1 MFEHLDLHT
10 LNQLLTLSTKKEL
23 EVFARDA
30 VIHSDDFVWFIMS
43 CDLGDQP
50 WRHRIGVQDSVPEHL
65 FLNERDNAALSD
77 ATVGPHTKGTQKA
90 ANKMLQLFEERRLL
104 TGHIFYTSDLSDWNF
119 FYFDN
124 RDREEVDNH
133 WQHGPH
139 IHFVNVLWPN
149 LEPQKLWDA
158 FCASGELPG
167 GALHVRYKQKQLLN
181 RTGVRC

>member
-1 MFEHLDLHT
+1 
-10 LNQLLTLSTKKEL
+10 
-23 EVFARDA
+23 
-30 VIHSDDFVWFIMS
+30 
-43 CDLGDQP
+43 
-50 WRHRIGVQDSVPEHL
+50 
-65 FLNERDNAALSD
+65 
-77 ATVGPHTKGTQKA
+77 
-90 ANKMLQLFEERRLL
+90 MLQLFEERRLL

-167 GALHVRYKQKQLLN
+167 GALHVRYKQKQLT